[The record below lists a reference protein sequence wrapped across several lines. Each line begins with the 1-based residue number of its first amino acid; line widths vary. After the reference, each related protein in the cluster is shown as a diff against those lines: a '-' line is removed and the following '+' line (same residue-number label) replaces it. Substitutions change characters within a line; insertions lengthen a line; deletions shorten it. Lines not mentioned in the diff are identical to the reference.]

1 MKAEVSYNTI
11 RGVKM
16 SLQIKKAETEK
27 DIEQI
32 ATAAAEIWEEHY
44 ITIISREQID
54 YMVERFQSK
63 EAITDQIEKEGY
75 GYYLLLDQ
83 GVIAGF
89 ISIKIEEKEIPS
101 LFLSKFYIRKEC
113 RGKGF
118 GKAAMGFLEAV
129 CKENKLKKIWLTVN
143 RNNSNS
149 INIYEKFGFKKIRT
163 QVNDIGNGFVMDD
176 FVMEREESF

>member
-1 MKAEVSYNTI
+1 
-11 RGVKM
+11 M
-16 SLQIKKAETEK
+16 SLQIKKAQTDK

-32 ATAAAEIWEEHY
+32 ATAAAEIWREHY
-44 ITIISREQID
+44 VTLISREQID

-63 EAITDQIEKEGY
+63 AAITVQIEKEGY
-75 GYYLLLDQ
+75 CYYLLLDQ
-83 GVIAGF
+83 GVMAGY
-89 ISIKIEEKEIPS
+89 ISIKIEEKDIPS

-118 GKAAMGFLEAV
+118 GKETMDFLEAA
-129 CKENKLKKIWLTVN
+129 CKENKLQKIWLTVN

-149 INIYEKFGFKKIRT
+149 INIYEKLGFKKIRT

-176 FVMEREESF
+176 FVMERVESF